1 MKVLVIGS
9 GGRECA
15 LSWKLSQSPLVKGIY
30 CVPGNAGISEFAQ
43 CEEIEDEKNFS
54 LIVELVKKK
63 KIDFTIV
70 GPEIP
75 LANGIVDYFQ
85 KRGLNIFGPTKKA
98 SLLEASKVF
107 AKKFMKK
114 YSIPTP
120 DFKVF
125 SDPQK
130 AIKYIKQEKNQ
141 KVIKTDGLAGG
152 KGSLV
157 TDTKEEAIE
166 AVNLIMQKK
175 VFGEAGKEI
184 VVEDRV
190 KGKEVSFFVL
200 ADGQS
205 FKPLVSSQ
213 DYKRLYEKNKGPN
226 TGGMG
231 AYSPAFS
238 SPYLYKKILKRVVIP
253 TMRGIREEGIKY
265 KGVLYFGLMIENGE
279 PLVLEFNVR
288 FGDPETQVILP
299 RLKND
304 LLEVLL
310 AVTQEQLKRIALKWS
325 PQAATCVILA
335 STGYPGTYEKGKKI
349 QGLEKLNSL
358 KGVFPFFAGVKKRDG
373 QWITNGGRVIG
384 VTALAK
390 DKKEASSKVYR
401 TISKISFEGMYY
413 RKDIGI

>member
-15 LSWKLSQSPLVKGIY
+15 LSWKLSQSPLVKEIY

-54 LIVELVKKK
+54 LIVELVKEK

-120 DFKVF
+120 NFKVF

-130 AIKYIKQEKNQ
+130 AIKYIEQEKNQ

-157 TDTKEEAIE
+157 TDTKEEAVE

-184 VVEDRV
+184 VVEDQV
-190 KGKEVSFFVL
+190 KGKEVSFLVL
-200 ADGQS
+200 TDGQS
-205 FKPLVSSQ
+205 FKPLVSSH
-213 DYKRLYEKNKGPN
+213 DYKRIYEKDKGPN

-299 RLKND
+299 RLKSD

-310 AVTQEQLKRIALKWS
+310 AVTQEQLKRIALEWS

-335 STGYPGTYEKGKKI
+335 STGYPGTYEKEKKI

-358 KGVFPFFAGVKKRDG
+358 KGVFPFFAGVKKGNG
-373 QWITNGGRVIG
+373 QWMTNGGRVIG

>member
-15 LSWKLSQSPLVKGIY
+15 LCWKLSQSPLIKKIY
-30 CVPGNAGISEFAQ
+30 CVPGNAGISKFAQ

-54 LIVELVKKK
+54 SLTELVKKK
-63 KIDFTIV
+63 KIDFTVV

-85 KRGLNIFGPTKKA
+85 KRGLDIFGPTKKA

-107 AKKFMKK
+107 AKRFMKK
-114 YSIPTP
+114 YNIPTP

-141 KVIKTDGLAGG
+141 KVIKVDGLAGG
-152 KGSLV
+152 KGSLI

-166 AVNLIMQKK
+166 AVKLIMEKK
-175 VFGEAGKEI
+175 VFGEAGKKI
-184 VVEDRV
+184 VVEERA
-190 KGKEVSFFVL
+190 KGKEVSFL
-200 ADGQS
+200 ILTDDGS
-205 FKPLVSSQ
+205 IKPLISSQ
-213 DYKRLYEKNKGPN
+213 DHKRAYEKDRGPN

-238 SPYLYKKILKRVVIP
+238 SPYLYKKILKRVIIP
-253 TMRGIREEGIKY
+253 TMRGIKKEGIKY
-265 KGVLYFGLMIENGE
+265 KGVLYFGLMIEKGE
-279 PLVLEFNVR
+279 PQVLEFNVR

-310 AVTQEQLKRIALKWS
+310 AVTQGQLKRIALKWS
-325 PQAATCVILA
+325 PQTAICVILA
-335 STGYPGTYEKGKKI
+335 SGGYPGTYEKGKEI
-349 QGLEKLNSL
+349 QGLEKLNSF

-373 QWITNGGRVIG
+373 QYITNGGRVIG

-390 DKKEASSKVYR
+390 NKKEAVCKVYR
-401 TISKISFEGMYY
+401 AVNKISFEGMSY